1 MEMNYCRRC
10 GTSLTNETG
19 HVFICQ
25 NGHRMF
31 ANSSPTVGV
40 FILTESS
47 TVLLSRRGIEP
58 RKGMLDS
65 FGGFVD
71 PGESYEQAAIRE
83 LAEETGL
90 TADQLTPLEFL
101 CSAPGN
107 YPYQEDALPVLSV
120 FFVVRLKDSA
130 WPVAK
135 DDVAEIVELQIEH
148 IDMDELH
155 DDDIRAGLTS
165 LINYLKE
172 MV

>member
-1 MEMNYCRRC
+1 MNYCRRC
-10 GTSLTNETG
+10 GTSLTNENE

-25 NGHRMF
+25 NGHRLF

-40 FILTESS
+40 FVLTESN

-65 FGGFVD
+65 FGGFID

-83 LAEETGL
+83 LSEETGL
-90 TADQLTPLEFL
+90 TTDQLTPLEFL

-107 YPYQEDALPVLSV
+107 YPYQKDVLPVLSV
-120 FFVVRLKDSA
+120 FFVTHLNEGVN
-130 WPVAK
+130 PIAK
-135 DDVAEIVELQIEH
+135 DDVAEIVELAPET
-148 IDMDELH
+148 IDMGELH

-172 MV
+172 IV